1 MRVSEGT
8 GEVSANEEEA
18 GGQVSPEPLRAGAGA
33 SMEGALIPRS
43 PEVGAASAGGFRSF
57 LKKSGLRVDAGPPA
71 MVSALAL
78 GMFKQS
84 LGGQPLNQTRREAR
98 KGLLSWASPH
108 TQCFIPFLPARMASG
123 ARMVHSVSCCLLST
137 CSV

>member
-18 GGQVSPEPLRAGAGA
+18 GGQVSPEPPRAGVGA
-33 SMEGALIPRS
+33 STGGVLIPRS
-43 PEVGAASAGGFRSF
+43 PEVGSAWAGGFRSF

-71 MVSALAL
+71 TGSALAP

-84 LGGQPLNQTRREAR
+84 LGGQPLNQTAG
-98 KGLLSWASPH
+98 KPGGGS
-108 TQCFIPFLPARMASG
+108 
-123 ARMVHSVSCCLLST
+123 
-137 CSV
+137 